1 MEIQNDPNGDMDNPE
16 SRQQFNTAGI
26 PCRIILEGPANVGE
40 IPAKAVRLDRR
51 GGVLHLVAPEAL
63 SGLAAQREILVSF
76 DLPEGGLTEPRRL
89 CFRAGVRHVS
99 SALAPHHWI
108 GVSFQEAAI
117 CSSGQCCC
125 RF

>member
-1 MEIQNDPNGDMDNPE
+1 MGDLEARKHINP
-16 SRQQFNTAGI
+16 AGI
-26 PCRIILEGPANVGE
+26 PCRIILHGPADVGE
-40 IPAKAVRLDRR
+40 IPAKAVRLDRQ

-63 SGLAAQREILVSF
+63 SGLTAQKEVLVTF
-76 DLPEGGLTEPRRL
+76 DLPEGRLAEPRRL

>member
-1 MEIQNDPNGDMDNPE
+1 MGRLEPREHINP
-16 SRQQFNTAGI
+16 AGI
-26 PCRIILEGPANVGE
+26 PCRIILNGSARVGE
-40 IPAKAVRLDRR
+40 IPARAVRLDRQ

-63 SGLAAQREILVSF
+63 FGLAAEREVLVSF
-76 DLPEGGLTEPRRL
+76 DLPEGRLTEPRRL